1 MKYPTTAKKGQG
13 INSRHMAIVALLFGM
28 FEILLG
34 LKMYSE
40 AQFGMYMMAG
50 LSFFVAGSFY
60 IFDQREKQNSY
71 MAWQEENK

>member
-1 MKYPTTAKKGQG
+1 MEKKG
-13 INSRHMAIVALLFGM
+13 INNRHMAIVALLFGM

-50 LSFFVAGSFY
+50 LSFFVASSFY
-60 IFDQREKQNSY
+60 ILDQREKQNSY